1 MRTHAPDK
9 LLFGILI
16 ILTTVGFIIFSS
28 ASMGLLAREGAQFG
42 AVIVKQF
49 MYGICLGG
57 IALFITSFISY
68 KVWRKYA
75 FYIFFGALIL
85 TSLVFIPHF
94 GVTHGGATRWLE
106 FGPVSFQPGELLKLA
121 FVIYLATWLSTI
133 KHEKHV
139 LKFGVIPFIVL
150 TAITGAVFLLQPDT
164 IDFFI
169 MGLAGFIMLF
179 LAGCPWRYIF
189 TIILVGILGGG
200 ILIMSRPYVKERIMT
215 FINFEK
221 ADIRGAGYQVN
232 QSLIAIGSG
241 GLLGK
246 GFGQSV
252 QKFQYLPEPVG
263 DSIFAVT
270 GEEFGFVGA
279 SLLILLFVAFTLR
292 GIRTSIH
299 APDLFGILLGVGI
312 VVLIS
317 AQSLL
322 NIASMLAIFPL
333 TGKPL
338 IFVSQ
343 GGTALLTALAEV
355 GILLS
360 ISRYGEKK

>member
-1 MRTHAPDK
+1 
-9 LLFGILI
+9 
-16 ILTTVGFIIFSS
+16 
-28 ASMGLLAREGAQFG
+28 MGLLAREGAQFG
-42 AVIVKQF
+42 AVVIKQF
-49 MYGICLGG
+49 VYGILFGG
-57 IALFITSFISY
+57 VALFVTSLIPYRF
-68 KVWRKYA
+68 WRKYA
-75 FYIFFGALIL
+75 FYFFVGALAL
-85 TSLVFIPHF
+85 TALVFIPHF

-106 FGPVSFQPGELLKLA
+106 FGPISFQPGELLKIA

-133 KHEKHV
+133 KNQSQVFK
-139 LKFGVIPFIVL
+139 LGLMPFIIL

-169 MGLAGFIMLF
+169 MGIAGFAMLF
-179 LAGCPWRYIF
+179 LAGCPWRYILM
-189 TIILVGILGGG
+189 LVVIAILGGG
-200 ILIMSRPYVKERIMT
+200 IIIMARPYVKERIMT
-215 FINFEK
+215 FVNFEK

-241 GLLGK
+241 GLFGK

-270 GEEFGFVGA
+270 GEEFGFIGSA
-279 SLLILLFVAFTLR
+279 FLILLFVAFTLR

-312 VVLIS
+312 VTLIS

-322 NIASMLAIFPL
+322 NIASMLALFPL

-343 GGTALLTALAEV
+343 GGTALLTALAEA

-360 ISRYGEKK
+360 ISRHSTKK